1 MEFRQLKYF
10 LAVAEEGL
18 IVKAAERLNITQ
30 PPLSQ
35 QLLSLEEELGTQL
48 FIRSKKH
55 IQLTKSGQIL
65 KRRAEQMME
74 LMNAAVNEIQEADT
88 GVCGRL
94 SIGVITSFGGGL
106 LPGQIAS
113 FHERYPNVTFDLHQ
127 GDTQKIM
134 ELLQIGIIELGLVR
148 APFNMEVFDFKL
160 LPQEE
165 LVLAAK
171 AELFPKGAA
180 PISFS
185 QLDKQPLLLHNRH
198 VAMVTQQCHM
208 QGFEPYIFCT
218 SDDIFPL
225 LRWAA
230 AKLGIAVVPAAAMQF
245 PEIESWHLQFR
256 HTDPATLTTTGALI
270 FVKHKSLSTAAQHF
284 IAEFHSH
291 ESNEPVMAV
300 KPAP

>member
-94 SIGVITSFGGGL
+94 SIGVITSFGVGL

-165 LVLAAK
+165 MVLAAK
-171 AELFPKGAA
+171 AELFPKGAV

-185 QLDKQPLLLHNRH
+185 LLDKQPLLLHNRH
-198 VAMVTQQCHM
+198 V
-208 QGFEPYIFCT
+208 
-218 SDDIFPL
+218 
-225 LRWAA
+225 
-230 AKLGIAVVPAAAMQF
+230 
-245 PEIESWHLQFR
+245 
-256 HTDPATLTTTGALI
+256 GA
-270 FVKHKSLSTAAQHF
+270 
-284 IAEFHSH
+284 E
-291 ESNEPVMAV
+291 
-300 KPAP
+300 